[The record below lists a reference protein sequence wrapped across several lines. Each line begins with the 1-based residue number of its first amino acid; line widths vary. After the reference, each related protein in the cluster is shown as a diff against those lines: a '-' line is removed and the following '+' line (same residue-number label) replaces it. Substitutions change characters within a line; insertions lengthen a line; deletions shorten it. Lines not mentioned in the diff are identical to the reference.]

1 MGIIQR
7 LPDALINQIAA
18 GEVVQ
23 RPASVLK
30 ELLENSIDAKASR
43 IVIHIQDAGK
53 SLIQVQD
60 NGTGMDALDAKLC
73 FERHATSKIQSL
85 QDLFRILTM
94 GFRGEALA
102 SIAAVSRVSLFT
114 QTQDQTIGTHIEYEA
129 GKCIASEPYLFE
141 KGTLIQVK
149 NLFFNVP
156 ARRKFLKSNAVEL
169 KHLINEAIHI
179 ALSHPEIHI
188 ECYANNQPQF
198 LLKPQSLKQ
207 RILDLFPTLKEEQL
221 IPVEEELPSF
231 KVHGFLTS
239 PDAASNQRG
248 EQFFFVNHRFI
259 KSNFLNHAVFQAY
272 QNLITKSEFPFFVL
286 FIQMAP
292 QEIDI
297 NIHPTKTEIKF
308 ENENF
313 VYSIL
318 SSACRKALA
327 QFTPDNDDPDNAM
340 EAFQQIIQKQ
350 KKWLNSNPTSTP
362 NISNSSTSFNPPNST
377 SSPSTIKKSL
387 QELYTPVQLSPE
399 LFQHQPSLNPFFVFQ
414 IYEQFAVTNYAQ
426 ALNIIHI
433 QNAHARILYERFKS
447 QFVNQNFHPQ
457 PLLYPQIL
465 EFSVQDALLLAN
477 YIDTFLQIGME
488 IKPIENHQFLITA
501 LPIELKINQLKPF
514 IQMLLDNIKI
524 NENYKHSFQEPMLL
538 SLVKES
544 MVTQKQWLSMQELE
558 SLVKELFACENTN
571 FDPWGNPI
579 LYEIKKDDILKFFT

>member
-1 MGIIQR
+1 MGIIHR

-30 ELLENSIDAKASR
+30 ELLENSIDAKATR

-53 SLIQVQD
+53 ALIQVQD

-73 FERHATSKIQSL
+73 FERHATSKIHSL

-114 QTQDQTIGTHIEYEA
+114 QTQDQSIGTHIEYEA

-141 KGTLIQVK
+141 TGTLIQVK

-179 ALSHPEIHI
+179 ALAHPEIHL

-207 RILDLFPTLKEEQL
+207 RILELFPTLKDEQL

-239 PDAASNQRG
+239 PDATSNQRG

-272 QNLITKSEFPFFVL
+272 QNLITKGEFPFFVL

-327 QFTPDNDDPDNAM
+327 QFVPDNDDPNNAM
-340 EAFQQIIQKQ
+340 EAFHQIIQKQ
-350 KKWLNSNPTSTP
+350 KKWLPSSSSPTP
-362 NISNSSTSFNPPNST
+362 SSVFNPSDAT
-377 SSPSTIKKSL
+377 PSLNNIKKSL
-387 QELYTPVQLSPE
+387 QELYTPIQLSPE
-399 LFQHQPSLNPFFVFQ
+399 LFQNQPSLNPFFVFQ

-447 QFVNQNFHPQ
+447 QFANQNFHPQ

-465 EFSVQDALLLAN
+465 EFSVQEALLLSN
-477 YIDTFLQIGME
+477 YIDTFLQVGIE
-488 IKPIENHQFLITA
+488 IKALVNHQFLITA

-524 NENYKHSFQEPMLL
+524 NENYKHSFQEPLLL

-544 MVTQKQWLSMQELE
+544 MVTQKHWLAMQELE
-558 SLVKELFACENTN
+558 TLVKELFACENTN

-579 LYEIKKDDILKFFT
+579 LYEIKKEDILKFFT